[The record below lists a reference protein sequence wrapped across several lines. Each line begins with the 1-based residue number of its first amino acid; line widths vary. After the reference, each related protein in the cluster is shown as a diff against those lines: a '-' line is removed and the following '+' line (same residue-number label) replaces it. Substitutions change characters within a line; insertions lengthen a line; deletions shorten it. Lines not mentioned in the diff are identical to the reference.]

1 VKSLRNA
8 FRFIKAS
15 FKLTFSHPQLRK
27 PWLIFAAGGSALL
40 MLWLLPMGALAGLLS
55 FSPIGLVLIGS
66 VGIFF
71 VASLCLW
78 GEIVALKICQ
88 STAEVISEDPDE
100 LSTAS
105 KVIPSHWLD
114 IFLYILI
121 LPGIFVTQAFNKTS
135 NQTQRPWMTGRFL
148 TIPIIS
154 LENLSLREALG
165 RVEQITRDNLLRF
178 RPGLV
183 PVALVATV
191 VQGIFIICGIVLGAF
206 LTQSITA
213 MSTVPSLWQR
223 LLGISVG
230 MAIAWLLTM
239 SGTLFSTHNRSC
251 YHTALYTW
259 VRNVENARKN
269 HDAQKATTPKI
280 LQYVLGSSEI
290 SKKERKNGP
299 KKRDPHLE

>member
-55 FSPIGLVLIGS
+55 FNPIGLVLIGS

-71 VASLCLW
+71 IASLCLW

-121 LPGIFVTQAFNKTS
+121 LPGIFVTQVFNKTS

-178 RPGLV
+178 QPSLV
-183 PVALVATV
+183 PVALVAAV

-213 MSTVPSLWQR
+213 MSTVASLWQR

-230 MAIAWLLTM
+230 MAIAWLLTIRTTGAVTIRRFILGFGM
-239 SGTLFSTHNRSC
+239 WRTLAS
-251 YHTALYTW
+251 
-259 VRNVENARKN
+259 VRMPRKQQRQRFYN
-269 HDAQKATTPKI
+269 MFWDH
-280 LQYVLGSSEI
+280 
-290 SKKERKNGP
+290 RK
-299 KKRDPHLE
+299 